1 MSQRSVSV
9 STNERTISSVFIA
22 LAMLVGLLS
31 PMISAY
37 LFDYLFHFLFLV
49 VVLSFCTLNANIL
62 HIGSSVSNTTWMA
75 MAWQM
80 GGIPSIAT
88 MACFLLNA
96 DYVTTAV
103 IIATTTAG
111 SVFASPAL
119 AHLVGLDQ
127 SMAIRKMLLSTA
139 LMPVALLFF
148 GQLNG
153 ILSVDVSIFSYLQ
166 HVVFFLLLPMVLA
179 VMYWE
184 ASPRIGRQH
193 AASMNR
199 IMHWAA
205 TTAMMGF
212 CCGMMSKLHGE
223 GAAHHQQLIHYILL
237 VAALVIAIYVVTGL
251 VFAPLGRKPA
261 LTLGML
267 AANRNVALSYALI
280 SDVLPSDVLVYVAIA
295 QFPIFLSPI
304 FVRLL
309 QLTSIS
315 SKLTAEFTPEPRDPG
330 NVNQNMTTTR
340 I

>member
-1 MSQRSVSV
+1 MRERSLAIT
-9 STNERTISSVFIA
+9 TNERTISSVFIA
-22 LAMLVGLLS
+22 LAMLAGLLS
-31 PMISAY
+31 PEISES

-62 HIGSSVSNTTWMA
+62 HIGSSVSKTTWMA

-80 GGIPSIAT
+80 GGIPAIAT

-139 LMPVALLFF
+139 LMPAALLFF

-153 ILSVDVSIFSYLQ
+153 ILSLDLSIFSYLQ
-166 HVVFFLLLPMVLA
+166 HVVFYLLLPMVLA
-179 VMYWE
+179 VIYWE
-184 ASPRIGRQH
+184 ASPRIGKRH

-212 CCGMMSKLHGE
+212 CCGMMSKLHGDS
-223 GAAHHQQLIHYILL
+223 AAHHEQLIHYIFL
-237 VAALVIAIYVVTGL
+237 VAALVIAIYAVTGL

-280 SDVLPSDVLVYVAIA
+280 SDVLPGDVLVYVAIA

-304 FVRLL
+304 FVRFL
-309 QLTSIS
+309 QVIPFSFN
-315 SKLTAEFTPEPRDPG
+315 LTAETPPRSPEADGLDDNIGPR
-330 NVNQNMTTTR
+330 R

>member
-1 MSQRSVSV
+1 MSQRSIAV

-31 PMISAY
+31 PTVSAY

-62 HIGSSVSNTTWMA
+62 HIGSSVSNTTWLA

-80 GGIPSIAT
+80 GGIPALAT
-88 MACFLLNA
+88 LACFLLNV

-111 SVFASPAL
+111 SVFASPAI
-119 AHLVGLDQ
+119 AHLVGLDH
-127 SMAIRKMLLSTA
+127 SMAVRKMLLSTA
-139 LMPVALLFF
+139 LMPLALLFF

-153 ILSVDVSIFSYLQ
+153 ILSLDLSIFSYLQ

-184 ASPRIGRQH
+184 ASPRFGVRH

-199 IMHWAA
+199 IMHWLA
-205 TTAMMGF
+205 TAAMMGF

-237 VAALVIAIYVVTGL
+237 VAALVVAIYVVTGL

-280 SDVLPSDVLVYVAIA
+280 SDVLPGDVLVYVAIA

-304 FVRLL
+304 FVRVL

-315 SKLTAEFTPEPRDPG
+315 SRLTVEITPEPRKSG
-330 NVNQNMTTTR
+330 NFDQDLSTTR